1 MRPHRSRWPA
11 LLALSVAAIGG
22 GYSVLGLVMIGSL
35 YGPTP
40 TGSHRFAV
48 NVYLAAL
55 AVATFVA
62 VAAVVVLV
70 RAYRS
75 GNTARG
81 DAVE

>member
-1 MRPHRSRWPA
+1 
-11 LLALSVAAIGG
+11 
-22 GYSVLGLVMIGSL
+22 MIGSL

-40 TGSHRFAV
+40 AGPPRVAV

-55 AVATFVA
+55 AVATLVA

-81 DAVE
+81 GAVK